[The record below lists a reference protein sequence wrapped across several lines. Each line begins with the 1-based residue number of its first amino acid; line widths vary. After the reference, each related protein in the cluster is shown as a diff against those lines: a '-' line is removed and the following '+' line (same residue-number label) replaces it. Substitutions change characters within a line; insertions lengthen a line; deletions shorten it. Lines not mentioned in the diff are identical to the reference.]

1 MLRAK
6 CTVTTAFFVS
16 GRWGRAEIY
25 AYLFLTP
32 PPQRQ
37 KCQEPSPLRSP
48 PGKPCVPYPVECSTQ
63 YPSDMALTGWWDTS
77 GKGHTSIGEQVT

>member
-1 MLRAK
+1 VLRAK

-32 PPQRQ
+32 PP
-37 KCQEPSPLRSP
+37 KDKNAKSPLLSEALQGSHVSP
-48 PGKPCVPYPVECSTQ
+48 IQWNAARNILQTW
-63 YPSDMALTGWWDTS
+63 L
-77 GKGHTSIGEQVT
+77 